1 MGRLV
6 DSARSIL
13 CTGLS
18 RLPVTSPRFLPL
30 VALLLAAPLAAQTF
44 GSGARILRDGDALE
58 GALTSSDPTL
68 DDGSHVDLY
77 RYIGSAGETVVFT
90 MRSSDFDAFMQ
101 AGPVEGGRY
110 SIEVTDDDS
119 GGGTNAELTVTIG
132 ASGEYAIQAN
142 SLSGGSTGR
151 YTLIAESL
159 GGGNPVAGGPGVIR
173 AGDIVNGALDGSD
186 LLLDDGSHYDIYA
199 YVGAP
204 GDEITVT
211 MRSREFDAF
220 LSGGPLD
227 GDSFEVVDTDD
238 DGAGGTDAQLLV
250 TVGPSGTYG
259 IRANSLEAGQ
269 VGAYSLE
276 VETLGR
282 APVASG
288 SVLEDG
294 DSVRG
299 ALEGGDTQLQDNS
312 YYDLYTYQG
321 APGEEIEVFM
331 ASANFDTYLLGGP
344 TSSDA
349 FAGADRDD
357 DGGGGTNSQLRV
369 TAGSDGRYTIIA
381 NAFSPE
387 ARGDYQITVR
397 SLAAT
402 SNDLPDIMA
411 IGLGETTRGRL
422 DASDPVLDDGSYY
435 DFYAYTGTPG
445 QDVVITL
452 SSTDFDPYVMLN
464 RVFGG
469 ELEAVAQDDDGGPG
483 INARIRT
490 RIGAS
495 GTYVI
500 VANSFGRDGLG
511 DYTLSVDRAGDV
523 ADEEPEPGVPTLA
536 TGAPMQGRL
545 SADDTALA
553 DESFA
558 DLYLYRG
565 TPGDEIAVTL
575 RSTEFDAYLTVGT
588 VEGGDVEVIGRDD
601 DGAGGTDA
609 RVRFTVGAS
618 GVYAVQANSFGPNET
633 GAYTL
638 VAERLGSSADGGTP
652 APAPTTNSRFAGKW
666 APVSYNETSSYAAVR
681 DDVRGAQRLETVVQ
695 RLNAAYPLPQNVS
708 VSFEECGQPNAFYN
722 PSEGA
727 VSFCYEMMDYMTR
740 VLGEQVGPER
750 LAEAVEGA
758 YRFIMLHEVGHAL
771 THQLDL
777 PITGREEDVADQ
789 FATLALIR
797 QGDKGAQSA
806 IDGVLALQGQSEF
819 GDSDYAGEHSLGPQR
834 LYNVACWVFG
844 SDPDKYI
851 GLVDDE
857 GGLPVARARRCP
869 GEFAQMEKSF
879 DRLLSLVYNE

>member
-1 MGRLV
+1 M
-6 DSARSIL
+6 
-13 CTGLS
+13 
-18 RLPVTSPRFLPL
+18 PL
-30 VALLLAAPLAAQTF
+30 VLLLVAAPLAAQTF
-44 GSGARILRDGDALE
+44 GSGARVIRDGDGLE

-77 RYIGSAGETVVFT
+77 RYIGVPGETVVFT
-90 MRSSDFDAFMQ
+90 LQSDDFDAFMQ
-101 AGPVEGGRY
+101 AGPVTNGQYRL
-110 SIEVTDDDS
+110 EVSDDDS
-119 GGGTNAELTVTIG
+119 GGGTNSELTITVG
-132 ASGEYAIQAN
+132 PSGEYAIQAN

-151 YTLIAESL
+151 YTLFAESL
-159 GGGNPVAGGPGVIR
+159 GGGDVPSTGPGVIR
-173 AGDIVNGALDGSD
+173 AGETVSGRLDGSD
-186 LLLDDGSHYDIYA
+186 PVLDDGSHYETYA
-199 YVGAP
+199 YVGSP
-204 GDEITVT
+204 GDEISIT
-211 MRSREFDAF
+211 MRSVELDAF
-220 LSGGPLD
+220 LSGGPLE
-227 GDSFEVVDTDD
+227 GDTFEVVDLDD
-238 DGAGGTDAQLLV
+238 DGAGGTDAQLIV

-259 IRANSLEAGQ
+259 IRANTFEGGQ
-269 VGAYSLE
+269 VGAYTLE
-276 VETLGR
+276 VESLGS
-282 APVASG
+282 APVTSSG
-288 SVLEDG
+288 SGVRSVLEAG
-294 DSVRG
+294 DSVSG
-299 ALEGGDTQLQDNS
+299 SLGSGDNQLSDDS

-331 ASANFDTYLLGGP
+331 ASADFDTYLLGGP
-344 TSSDA
+344 SESDA
-349 FAGADRDD
+349 FSGAHTDD

-369 TAGSDGRYTIIA
+369 TTGSDGRYSIIA
-381 NAFSPE
+381 NAFRPD

-397 SLAAT
+397 SLATT
-402 SNDLPDIMA
+402 SNDLPGVLA
-411 IGLGETTRGRL
+411 VGLGETVSGRL
-422 DASDPVLDDGSYY
+422 DTSDPVLDDGSYY

-452 SSTDFDPYVMLN
+452 SSDDFDPYVMLN

-469 ELEAVAQDDDGGPG
+469 EFESIAQDDDGGPG
-483 INARIRT
+483 IDARIRT
-490 RIGAS
+490 RIGPS

-500 VANSFGRDGLG
+500 VANSFAQAATGA
-511 DYTLSVDRAGDV
+511 YTLSVDRAQDV
-523 ADEEPEPGVPTLA
+523 ADGAADTGFPTLT
-536 TGAPMQGRL
+536 TGTPAQGRL
-545 SADDTALA
+545 STDDTALA

-558 DLYLYRG
+558 DLYVFDG

-575 RSTEFDAYLTVGT
+575 RSTEFDAYLTIGT
-588 VEGGDVEVIGRDD
+588 IEGGDVEVVGRDD
-601 DGAGGTDA
+601 DGGGGSDA

-618 GVYAVQANSFGPNET
+618 GTYAVQANSYGPGET

-638 VAERLGSSADGGTP
+638 TAERLGSSADGGTS
-652 APAPTTNSRFAGKW
+652 APAPTTNARFAGKW
-666 APVSYNETSSYAAVR
+666 APVTYDETSSYAAIR
-681 DDVRGAQRLETVVQ
+681 DEVQGARRLETVVQ

-722 PSEGA
+722 PSAGA
-727 VSFCYEMMDYMTR
+727 VSFCYEMMDYMSR

-750 LAEAVEGA
+750 LTEAIDGA

-806 IDGVLALQGQSEF
+806 IDGVLALQGRSEF
-819 GDSDYAGEHSLGPQR
+819 GASDYAGEHSLGPQR

-851 GLVDDE
+851 GLVNDD